1 MKRKR
6 DIDFLRAV
14 GIIVMIIDHIGIGE
28 GVYKWSHAFHMPLF
42 FIVSG
47 YFFSEE
53 KCMGNLKDY
62 LQGKAKK
69 LWIPY
74 FVFALGSYF
83 IWVILKHDRPVFEP
97 LYKIFWYSSEGIPIA
112 TAVWFLPCLFFVE
125 MMYCLCVR
133 IAKEKRWGCA
143 AAVLVIATAGFVLRT
158 VPEIR
163 TYIPFAILPGM
174 ICLPFFLIGHRF
186 RGCERLKPMMDRLH
200 PEAAGILLLL
210 SIAPIFLNSSVNIRF
225 AKTGNEFLFYFNAVC
240 TTLLLW
246 TVSRKLDYWVGER
259 KISTW
264 LASIGKNSIVYL
276 CMNQMAI
283 TGCEIVAGSCHIS
296 TETALYKVLCFIV
309 VMTILGIAVQVF
321 TKTPL
326 CVLVGGKYEHKNT
339 YFNP

>member
-1 MKRKR
+1 
-6 DIDFLRAV
+6 
-14 GIIVMIIDHIGIGE
+14 
-28 GVYKWSHAFHMPLF
+28 MPLF

-62 LQGKAKK
+62 LWGKVKK

-74 FVFALGSYF
+74 FVFALGGYF
-83 IWVILKHDRPVFEP
+83 IWAILKHDRPVFEP
-97 LYKIFWYSSEGIPIA
+97 LYNIFWYSSEGIPIA

-133 IAKEKRWGCA
+133 ITKGNRLGCA
-143 AAVLVIATAGFVLRT
+143 AAALVIATAGFVLKT

-163 TYIPFAILPGM
+163 TCVPFAILPGM
-174 ICLPFFLIGHRF
+174 ICLPFFLVGHMLR
-186 RGCERLKPMMDRLH
+186 RCGRLKEMMDRLH
-200 PEAAGILLLL
+200 PAVAGILLLL

-225 AKTGNEFLFYFNAVC
+225 AKTGNAFLFYFNAVC

-246 TVSRKLDYWVGER
+246 MVSRKLDHWVGER
-259 KISTW
+259 KISTR
-264 LASIGKNSIVYL
+264 LAAIGKNSIVYL

-283 TGCEIVAGSCHIS
+283 TGCEIAAGLCQLS

-309 VMTILGIAVQVF
+309 VMTILGIAARVF
-321 TKTPL
+321 IETPL

-339 YFNP
+339 CFNP